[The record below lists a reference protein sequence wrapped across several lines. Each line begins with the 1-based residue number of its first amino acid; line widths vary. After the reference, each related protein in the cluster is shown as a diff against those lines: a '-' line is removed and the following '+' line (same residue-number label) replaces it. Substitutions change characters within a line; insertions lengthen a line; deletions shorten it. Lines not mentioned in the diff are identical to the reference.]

1 MTSTQEPWW
10 ADRDEEDHRPPAARG
25 RGSRR
30 TFGQSWWGGQW
41 VSALEDR
48 AALDPGRLSRG
59 RSYARRGAVDRLT
72 LAPGLV
78 MASVQGSRALPYTV
92 TVRVTTFDKD
102 EWTRVLD
109 AIATQIGRVAALL
122 DGELP
127 PEVVDDVGGT
137 GLGLLPGPGEIQPR
151 CSCPDVGDP
160 CKHAAA
166 VCYLIADAMDEDP
179 FAVLLLRGRP
189 RGEVLSALRARR
201 ASATPGSGRTSDD
214 DAAATVRSGRAGDL
228 AEVAGVVARDAYARS
243 GDPRPAV
250 PVPPLPPDRPSQP
263 VTVAVDPPPGSGIDP
278 EALRLLAAAAAE
290 RAWRLAT
297 ADPPGPQSP

>member
-1 MTSTQEPWW
+1 MTPTREPWW
-10 ADRDEEDHRPPAARG
+10 TDRDDEGHRPPPARG

-41 VSALEDR
+41 VRALEDR

-78 MASVQGSRALPYTV
+78 MASVQGSRAVPYTV

-102 EWTRVLD
+102 EWARVLD
-109 AIATQIGRVAALL
+109 AIAAQIGRVAALL

-137 GLGLLPGPGEIQPR
+137 GLDLLPGPGEIQPR
-151 CSCPDVGDP
+151 CSCPDIGDP

-179 FAVLLLRGRP
+179 FALLLLRGRL
-189 RGEVLSALRARR
+189 RGEVLSALRDRR
-201 ASATPGSGRTSDD
+201 TSAASKGRGSGDVG
-214 DAAATVRSGRAGDL
+214 AAPDPDRDGDL
-228 AEVAGVVARDAYARS
+228 APGVVARDAYARP
-243 GDPRPAV
+243 GDPRPDI
-250 PVPPLPPDRPSQP
+250 PVPPMPPERPGRP
-263 VTVAVDPPPGSGIDP
+263 VAVALDPPPESGIDP
-278 EALRLLAAAAAE
+278 ETLRQLATTAAE

-297 ADPPGPQSP
+297 ADPADRQAP